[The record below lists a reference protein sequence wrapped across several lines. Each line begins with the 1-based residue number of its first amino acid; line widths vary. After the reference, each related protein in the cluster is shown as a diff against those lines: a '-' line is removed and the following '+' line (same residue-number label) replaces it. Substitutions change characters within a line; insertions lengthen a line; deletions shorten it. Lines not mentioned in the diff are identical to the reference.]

1 MKSFSLIVSFIFIAV
16 LVSCKGT
23 KKTTEFNNY
32 TLEQLADIDSKDVFD
47 KTYKDIPHTHD
58 VGLFDEGTTERA
70 YTTLYPNSPKEIL
83 LIWKT
88 PKGEDLYQVVLSK
101 KGTWH
106 SKLGLSIGS
115 SYDRLIELNKKPI
128 KIFGFGWDY
137 SGAVDWN
144 AGKLDGKN
152 IHVFLKPAT
161 DPDPKFYGDGIINPT
176 AEELEALQLTVGK
189 IIVQKE

>member
-1 MKSFSLIVSFIFIAV
+1 M
-16 LVSCKGT
+16 
-23 KKTTEFNNY
+23 
-32 TLEQLADIDSKDVFD
+32 
-47 KTYKDIPHTHD
+47 
-58 VGLFDEGTTERA
+58 
-70 YTTLYPNSPKEIL
+70 
-83 LIWKT
+83 IWKT